1 MHQNDMKNS
10 YLAIVIPA
18 YNENETI
25 LNVISNVQRYGNVV
39 IVNDGSSDSTL
50 KTIQSTSVSII
61 SHDRNMGYED
71 SINSGMNFA
80 INKKYK
86 YIITIDAD
94 GELDPTSIPEFLDQL
109 QRGFDVVLGCR
120 QNKNRTIESFFGA
133 LTSFLSP
140 NVNDPLC
147 GMKGYSSN
155 VYKKYGFFDSKKMIG
170 TELLAYAIRDNLLLS
185 ELAVVTKK
193 REGISRFGIGTKIHM
208 KIFRTIFL
216 FFLIVFSK
224 KV

>member
-10 YLAIVIPA
+10 SLAIVIPA

-25 LNVISNVQRYGNVV
+25 LDVISNVQEFGSVV
-39 IVNDGSSDSTL
+39 VVNDGSSDSTL
-50 KTIQSTSVSII
+50 KTIQSASVSII
-61 SHDRNMGYED
+61 SHVRNMGYED

-94 GELDPTSIPEFLDQL
+94 GELDPTSIPKFLEQL
-109 QRGFDVVLGCR
+109 QLGFDVVLGCR
-120 QNKNRTIESFFGA
+120 QKKNRSIESFFGV
-133 LTSFLSP
+133 LTSFISP
-140 NVNDPLC
+140 SVNDPLC
-147 GMKGYSSN
+147 GMKGYSST

-170 TELLAYAIRDNLLLS
+170 TELLAYAIRDNLHLS
-185 ELAVVTKK
+185 ELAIQAKK
-193 REGISRFGIGTKIHM
+193 REGVSRFGIGTKIHM